1 MHTTQPLQVQY
12 ATLLELNPKMA
23 AKNGPTA
30 AGEREEG
37 GKEAPE
43 GTGEREGGVGGDKAM
58 TSSTIV

>member
-1 MHTTQPLQVQY
+1 
-12 ATLLELNPKMA
+12 MA

>member
-1 MHTTQPLQVQY
+1 
-12 ATLLELNPKMA
+12 MA

-43 GTGEREGGVGGDKAM
+43 GTGEREGGVGGVGGDKAM